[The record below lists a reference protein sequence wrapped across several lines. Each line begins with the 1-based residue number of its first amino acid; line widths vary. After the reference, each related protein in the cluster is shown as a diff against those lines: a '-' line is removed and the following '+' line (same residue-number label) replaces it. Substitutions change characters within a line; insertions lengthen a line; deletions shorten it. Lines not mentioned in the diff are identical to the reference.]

1 MRVAPES
8 RAVAGERDM
17 AHPERA
23 KRQLEFLDSAS
34 LDALMERF
42 PAEWETVG
50 RDLVAATASKRP
62 EEIEAFV
69 VNARQAAAPFRQ
81 RLEKSHKNPQVMA
94 SALPYL
100 VRSRMA
106 HLAAQRVL
114 QAAALGATG
123 ARVRFGLWSGF
134 LVQRLFFSHGLM
146 RKPVS
151 LPAFRFWWRF
161 VTQKR
166 LLMPLVQPRGIYA
179 FYSRELVQ
187 GLVTLI
193 GDRPSLEIAAG
204 DGILTQFLHNAGV
217 IIRATD
223 DQSWANV
230 IRYPDDVEK
239 MDAGTALARHQPKAV
254 LCSFPPPKNLFEQE
268 VFRTPS
274 VDLYLVLTTRHRFA
288 AGDWAA
294 YESQSDFDWR
304 ADEGLTRMLLPPEID
319 PQVLVFTRKSGA

>member
-1 MRVAPES
+1 
-8 RAVAGERDM
+8 M

-50 RDLVAATASKRP
+50 KDLVTATMSKRP
-62 EEIEAFV
+62 EEIAGFV
-69 VNARQAAAPFRQ
+69 VRAREAAAPFRQ
-81 RLEKSHKNPQVMA
+81 RLEKSQKNPQVVA

-100 VRSRMA
+100 ARARMA

-114 QAAALGATG
+114 QAAVIGATG
-123 ARVRFGLWSGF
+123 GRVRFGLWSGF
-134 LVQRLFFSHGLM
+134 LVQRLFFSRGLA

-151 LPAFRFWWRF
+151 LAAFRFWWRL

-179 FYSRELVQ
+179 FYSRELVR
-187 GLVTLI
+187 GLAILI
-193 GDRPSLEIAAG
+193 GDHPSLEIAAG
-204 DGILTQFLHNAGV
+204 DGTLTRFLRDAGV
-217 IIRATD
+217 TIRATD

-230 IRYPDDVEK
+230 IRYPDEVEK
-239 MDAGTALARHQPKAV
+239 MDAGAALARFQPKAV
-254 LCSFPPPKNLFEQE
+254 LCSFPPPKNSFEQE

-294 YESQSDFDWR
+294 YESQADFDWR
-304 ADEGLTRMLLPPEID
+304 ADEALARLLLPPEID
-319 PQVLVFTRKSGA
+319 PQVLVFKRKSVP

>member
-1 MRVAPES
+1 
-8 RAVAGERDM
+8 M

-23 KRQLEFLDSAS
+23 KRQLESLDSAS

-42 PAEWETVG
+42 PEEWETVG
-50 RDLVAATASKRP
+50 KDLVAATASKRP

-69 VNARQAAAPFRQ
+69 VRARQAAAPFRQ
-81 RLEKSHKNPQVMA
+81 RLEKNHKNPQVMA
-94 SALPYL
+94 NALPYL
-100 VRSRMA
+100 VRARMA

-114 QAAALGATG
+114 QAAALGASG
-123 ARVRFGLWSGF
+123 GRVRFSLWNGF
-134 LVQRLFFSHGLM
+134 LVQRLFFSRGLA

-151 LPAFRFWWRF
+151 LAAFRFWWRF

-166 LLMPLVQPRGIYA
+166 LLIPLVQPRGIYA
-179 FYSRELVQ
+179 FYSRDLVQ
-187 GLVTLI
+187 GLATLI

-204 DGILTQFLHNAGV
+204 DGTLTRFLSDAGV
-217 IIRATD
+217 AMRASD

-230 IRYPDDVEK
+230 IRYPDEVEK
-239 MDAGTALARHQPKAV
+239 MDAGVALARYQPKAV
-254 LCSFPPPKNLFEQE
+254 LCSFPPPKNSFEQE

-288 AGDWAA
+288 AGDWSA
-294 YESQSDFDWR
+294 YESQTDFDWH

-319 PQVLVFTRKSGA
+319 PQVLVFERKSST

>member
-1 MRVAPES
+1 
-8 RAVAGERDM
+8 M

-50 RDLVAATASKRP
+50 QDLVTATASKRP

-69 VNARQAAAPFRQ
+69 LRARKAAAPFRQ
-81 RLEKSHKNPQVMA
+81 RVEKSHKNPQVMA
-94 SALPYL
+94 SSLPYL
-100 VRSRMA
+100 ARARMA

-114 QAAALGATG
+114 QAVALGASG
-123 ARVRFGLWSGF
+123 GRVRFGLWSGF
-134 LVQRLFFSHGLM
+134 LVQRLFFSHGLV

-166 LLMPLVQPRGIYA
+166 LLMPLVQPRGMYA

-187 GLVTLI
+187 ELADRI
-193 GDRPSLEIAAG
+193 QDRPCLEIAAG
-204 DGILTQFLHNAGV
+204 DGTLTRFLSDAGV
-217 IIRATD
+217 TIRAID

-230 IRYPDDVEK
+230 IRYPDEVEK
-239 MDAGTALARHQPKAV
+239 MDAAAALARYQPKAV
-254 LCSFPPPKNLFEQE
+254 LCSFPPPKNSFELE

-288 AGDWAA
+288 AGDWSA
-294 YESQSDFDWR
+294 YQSQTAFDWH
-304 ADEGLTRMLLPPEID
+304 ADQGLARLLLPPEID
-319 PQVLVFTRKSGA
+319 SQVLVFERKSGA